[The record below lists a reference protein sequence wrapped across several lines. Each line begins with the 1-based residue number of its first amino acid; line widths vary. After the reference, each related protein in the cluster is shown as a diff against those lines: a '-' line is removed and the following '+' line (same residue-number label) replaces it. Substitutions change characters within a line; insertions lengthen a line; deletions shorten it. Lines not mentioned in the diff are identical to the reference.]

1 MNGYAKITTMDFNTC
16 SILLVA
22 IASFFLGI
30 AAFILSKEKA
40 KLPLTWLSLSIA
52 AWCFAQFMGAVVI
65 GREAVLFWT
74 RFNVGAAVLIPVCF
88 LWFVLVFTDKQD
100 KRLMT
105 AALLAALLLL
115 GFDLTA
121 WFVRDVAPVFILRY
135 YPVPG
140 PVYPYFGFYL
150 LLFFSLGFVKLIKYL
165 AICGEAKKNQV
176 KYVLLASII
185 GFTGGMTAFFPIL
198 NLDLPVISH
207 YFMPLYLALIL
218 YAIVKH
224 NLLDIKVVIFQGL
237 VYSFLTVFFT
247 IFYVL
252 GLVIFSQY
260 FSRVAHAD
268 NWIALLAV
276 VFTSVL
282 IFQPLRDLVQKAI
295 DRIFFRGE
303 FFYRQKISD
312 LSAENKN
319 LFQRLQQA
327 DKLASLG
334 TIAAGMAHE
343 IKNPLAAIKGLTQ
356 VLPENLQ
363 DRQFILDYAEIVP
376 RQLDRINKLVDDLL
390 AFGRPAKMTFREID
404 LAKLLRDTFKLLAE
418 ECRQKGIT
426 VRLELLPTP
435 IEADAGHLGQA
446 VLNVLLNAIQAMAEG
461 GELFARLT
469 VGGEKATIEIADTG
483 EGIAADKLAHVFDP
497 FFTTKGTGTGMG
509 LAVTYRIIKDHGG
522 EITVDSRL
530 GEGTTFKICL
540 PIKQKRSA

>member
-1 MNGYAKITTMDFNTC
+1 
-16 SILLVA
+16 VA
-22 IASFFLGI
+22 
-30 AAFILSKEKA
+30 
-40 KLPLTWLSLSIA
+40 
-52 AWCFAQFMGAVVI
+52 

-74 RFNVGAAVLIPVCF
+74 RLNIAAAVLTPVSF
-88 LWFVLVFTDKQD
+88 LWFALAFTGWLEREK
-100 KRLMT
+100 K
-105 AALLAALLLL
+105 LLALAGFAGAILL
-115 GFDLTA
+115 GLALTRY
-121 WFVRDVAPVFILRY
+121 FVADVAPVFNFRY

-150 LLFFSLGFVKLIKYL
+150 LLFFSLGFIKLFSYL
-165 AICGEAKKNQV
+165 RICGEEKKNQV

-185 GFTGGMTAFFPIL
+185 GVIGGMTAFFPIL

-207 YFMPLYLALIL
+207 YFMPIYLALIL

-224 NLLDIKVVIFQGL
+224 NLFDINVVIFQGL

-252 GLVIFSQY
+252 GLIIFSQY
-260 FSRVAHAD
+260 FSQLAHAD
-268 NWIALLAV
+268 NWVALSAV
-276 VFTSVL
+276 VFVSVL
-282 IFQPLRDLVQKAI
+282 IFQPLRDLVQKFI
-295 DRIFFRGE
+295 DRLFFRGE
-303 FFYRQKISD
+303 FYYRQKISD
-312 LSAENKN
+312 LSTENKT
-319 LFQRLQQA
+319 LFQRLLQA

-363 DRQFILDYAEIVP
+363 DREFIMDYAEIVP

-390 AFGRPAKMTFREID
+390 AFGRPAKMTFREQD
-404 LAKLLRDTFKLLAE
+404 LARLVSDTFKLLAN
-418 ECRQKGIT
+418 ECQQKGIK
-426 VRLELLPTP
+426 VRLKLIPVLV
-435 IEADAGHLGQA
+435 EADAGHLGQA
-446 VLNVLLNAIQAMAEG
+446 LLNIILNAIQAMPEG
-461 GELFARLT
+461 GELTARLAG
-469 VGGEKATIEIADTG
+469 GGEATIEISDTG
-483 EGIAADKLAHVFDP
+483 EGIAQEKLSHVFDP

-522 EITVDSRL
+522 EIAASSRL